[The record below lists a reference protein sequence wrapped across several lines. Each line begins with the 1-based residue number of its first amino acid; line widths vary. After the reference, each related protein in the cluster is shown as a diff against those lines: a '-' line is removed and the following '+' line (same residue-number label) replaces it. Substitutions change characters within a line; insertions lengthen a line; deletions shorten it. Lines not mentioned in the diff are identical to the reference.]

1 MSIVENLIQNS
12 GLKFREKPITLSD
25 DELKILD
32 ELGNKFKSNNELKL
46 FFQLPESNSLML
58 RLIITELAYLS
69 VEKQN
74 VYFLTDGVGKSF
86 LFNTL
91 KDLNTGITD
100 VYNLLMKSPHQ
111 RVKITHPDK
120 INGLDYD
127 SSLFVHFRNK
137 DINGFFSSAKRQII
151 IFTSRDHGKN
161 GKEYSEISSD
171 LKEKSWSE
179 LYIHLPKKQTV
190 KEKIAKIDLVD
201 DEAIYNFFNYL
212 DSFALEPNTFIEK
225 VEEYGYFYSS
235 LPVPIKY
242 YYSYYDY
249 EFRGPKNEPII
260 PSEAFSKSMDIE
272 ASKRLAIEYLCK
284 QIEKETFEKNM
295 KFDHLVSLAE
305 FCHKNGEQTAILFP
319 NKLFSEAFVWALENI
334 NTEFEAF
341 EKYNFCWYP
350 ELLSRELLLDEHIVD
365 CIFIPFVPSG
375 EILIDSS
382 NLASKIIL
390 VLYQH
395 EKQILEQSLNKN
407 LDSSVLN
414 NLSLSS
420 SSSDKQME
428 PKKPYNHSKNWANLN
443 FKINYDTYRRFIRY
457 LEKDDVLEGQVS
469 FEYSAVVDSNKYII
483 TSQDGEKFSLHGW
496 QHIILQKPGALFNNY
511 CWVSLQD
518 VKKNQ
523 TITIVSNELRF
534 DYLQKELSNNM
545 KEIGRNLNDLVDY
558 VSDWKSALSS
568 VADKHSISEVQN
580 LLKNNGLSRNY
591 VTIRNWFE
599 GLDSDPK
606 ESATAAIIN
615 PGYNI
620 GPQDRNDIKI
630 FGETF
635 RIQKLIDNYKYISAA
650 MEYFRTSNRRTGR
663 KVMRQIL
670 QDVKNETITQPLK
683 TIKIKD
689 ITIKEN

>member
-1 MSIVENLIQNS
+1 MSILGNLIQNS

-32 ELGNKFKSNNELKL
+32 EFGNKFKSNKELKL
-46 FFQLPESNSLML
+46 FFQFPESNSFML

-74 VYFLTDGVGKSF
+74 VYFLTDGVGKIF
-86 LFNTL
+86 LSNTL

-100 VYNLLMKSPHQ
+100 VYNLLMKNPHK
-111 RVKITHPDK
+111 RVKILHPDK
-120 INGLDYD
+120 INKLDCD
-127 SSLFVHFRNK
+127 SALLIHFRNR
-137 DINGFFSSAKRQII
+137 DINGIFNSAKRQILI
-151 IFTSRDHGKN
+151 ITSRDNRKN

-179 LYIHLPKKQTV
+179 LEIHFPKKQAV

-201 DEAIYNFFNYL
+201 DEAIYNFFDYL
-212 DSFALEPNTFIEK
+212 DSLALEPNSFIEK

-249 EFRGPKNEPII
+249 EFGGTKNEPIL
-260 PSEAFSKSMDIE
+260 PSEAFSKIMDVE

-284 QIEKETFEKNM
+284 QIEKEVFETNI
-295 KFDHLVSLAE
+295 KFDHLVSLVE
-305 FCHKNGEQTAILFP
+305 SCHEKGEQTAILFP
-319 NKLFSEAFVWALENI
+319 NKLFSEAFESALESI

-341 EKYNFCWYP
+341 ENDNFCWYP

-407 LDSSVLN
+407 LDSSVLK
-414 NLSLSS
+414 NLSLISS
-420 SSSDKQME
+420 SSNKQME
-428 PKKPYNHSKNWANLN
+428 PKKPYNNSKNWANSN
-443 FKINYDTYRRFIRY
+443 FKINYDTYSRFIKY
-457 LEKDDVLEGQVS
+457 LEKDDVLEEQVS
-469 FEYSAVVDSNKYII
+469 FEYSAAVDSNKYII
-483 TSQDGEKFSLHGW
+483 TSQDGEEFFLHGW

-523 TITIVSNELRF
+523 TIIIVSNELRF

-545 KEIGRNLNDLVDY
+545 KEEGGNLNDLVDY

-568 VADKHSISEVQN
+568 VADKHSISEIQN
-580 LLKNNGLSRNY
+580 LLKDNGLSRNY

-635 RIQKLIDNYKYISAA
+635 CIQQLVDNYKYISAA

-670 QDVKNETITQPLK
+670 KDVKNENITPSLK

-689 ITIKEN
+689 IKIKEN

>member
-1 MSIVENLIQNS
+1 MSILGNLIQNS
-12 GLKFREKPITLSD
+12 GLKFREKPITLLD

-32 ELGNKFKSNNELKL
+32 EFGNKLKSNKELKL
-46 FFQLPESNSLML
+46 FFQFPESNNFML

-74 VYFLTDGVGKSF
+74 VYFLTDSVGKSF
-86 LFNTL
+86 LSNTL

-100 VYNLLMKSPHQ
+100 VYNLLMKNPHK
-111 RVKITHPDK
+111 RVKILHPDK
-120 INGLDYD
+120 INRLDCD
-127 SSLFVHFRNK
+127 SALLIHFRNR
-137 DINGFFSSAKRQII
+137 DITGIFNSAKRQII
-151 IFTSRDHGKN
+151 IFTSHDNRKDGK
-161 GKEYSEISSD
+161 KYSEISSD
-171 LKEKSWSE
+171 LKEKNWSE
-179 LYIHLPKKQTV
+179 LDIHLPKKQAI

-201 DEAIYNFFNYL
+201 DEAIYNFFDFLYSL
-212 DSFALEPNTFIEK
+212 ALEPKSFLES

-235 LPVPIKY
+235 LSVPIKY
-242 YYSYYDY
+242 YYSYYDS
-249 EFRGPKNEPII
+249 EVKGTKNEPIL
-260 PSEAFSKSMDIE
+260 PSEAFSKIMEIE
-272 ASKRLAIEYLCK
+272 ASKRLVIEYLCK
-284 QIEKETFEKNM
+284 QIEQKLFDKNI
-295 KFDHLVSLAE
+295 KFDHLVSLVE
-305 FCHKNGEQTAILFP
+305 SCHKNGEQTAILFP
-319 NKLFSEAFVWALENI
+319 NKFFSEAFIWALDSI
-334 NTEFEAF
+334 NSESETFD
-341 EKYNFCWYP
+341 KYNFCWYP
-350 ELLSRELLLDEHIVD
+350 GLLSRELLLDERTVD

-414 NLSLSS
+414 YLSLSS
-420 SSSDKQME
+420 PNSDKQTGS
-428 PKKPYNHSKNWANLN
+428 KKPYHFSKKWAHSN
-443 FKINYDTYRRFIRY
+443 FKTNYDTYSRFIRY
-457 LEKDDVLEGQVS
+457 LEKDDVLEEQVS
-469 FEYSAVVDSNKYII
+469 FEYSGVVDNNKYIV
-483 TSQDGEKFSLHGW
+483 TSQDGEKFCLHGW

-523 TITIVSNELRF
+523 IITIVSNELRF
-534 DYLQKELSNNM
+534 NYLQKELSNNM
-545 KEIGRNLNDLVDY
+545 KKINGNLNDLVDY

-568 VADKHSISEVQN
+568 VADKHSISEVQD
-580 LLKNNGLSRNY
+580 LLESNGLSRNY

-599 GLDSDPK
+599 GLDKDPK
-606 ESATAAIIN
+606 ESAIAAIIN

-635 RIQKLIDNYKYISAA
+635 CIQKLVDNYKYISAA

-670 QDVKNETITQPLK
+670 QDVKNKNIIPPLK

-689 ITIKEN
+689 IKIKEN